1 MAQSLTRRP
10 SPRPLRRRLLRA
22 VTGVAIAAAGVLA
35 LAVAGALAV
44 YPAEYVF
51 RTFVWMDADVDDR
64 FRFPAREVAAR
75 LGANELP
82 ATPQPARVRQAFA
95 AAMPGVDLPAWLAA
109 QQTLGFVVLQH
120 GRVIFEDYYHGHRRD
135 DRATSFSTAK
145 SILATLV
152 VAAAEDGLL
161 DLDEPVTRWLPE
173 LQARDVRFARI
184 TLRHLLGMRTGIRYR
199 ETGLPN
205 GDDAKTYYW
214 PDLRAL
220 ALQHTVLAREPAADW
235 HYNNYHPLLV
245 GLVLERATG
254 MPVARYLEQ
263 RLWQPAGMAAGASW
277 SLDSDA
283 SGFEKLESGVNA
295 RTLDFACFGQ
305 LMLDRGVGTDGRRV
319 LGEPSVRAL
328 TGPQGAAD
336 LGARRPGMYYQLFW
350 WGQRDARRGD
360 AFYAQ
365 GNHGQ
370 FVFVSP
376 AHGVVIAR
384 NGRAYG
390 VAPAQWVAL
399 FSQMAHHLG
408 SSAPAVPPAATR
420 PGS

>member
-1 MAQSLTRRP
+1 M
-10 SPRPLRRRLLRA
+10 RRRLLRA
-22 VTGVAIAAAGVLA
+22 VAGVAIAAAAMLA
-35 LAVAGALAV
+35 LAVSWALAV
-44 YPAEYVF
+44 YPAAYVF

-64 FRFPAREVAAR
+64 LRFPAREIAAR
-75 LGANELP
+75 PGASELP
-82 ATPQPARVRQAFA
+82 VALQPARVRQAFA
-95 AAMPGVDLPAWLAA
+95 AAQPDADIDAWLAA
-109 QQTLGFVVLQH
+109 RQTLGFVVLQH
-120 GRVIFEDYYHGHRRD
+120 GRVIFEGYYHGHRRD

-145 SILATLV
+145 LLLAALV

-161 DLDEPVTRWLPE
+161 DLDEPVTKRLPE
-173 LQARDVRFARI
+173 LQARDARFAHI
-184 TLRHLLGMRTGIRYR
+184 TLRHLLGMRAGIRYR

-214 PDLRAL
+214 PDLRSL
-220 ALQHTVLAREPAADW
+220 ALQQTVVAREPAADW
-235 HYNNYHPLLV
+235 LYNNYHPLLV
-245 GLVLERATG
+245 GLVLERASG

-277 SLDSDA
+277 SLDSEA

-295 RTLDFACFGQ
+295 RTLDFARFGQ
-305 LMLDRGVGTDGRRV
+305 LMLDGGVATDGRRV
-319 LGEPSVRAL
+319 LGERSVLAL

-336 LGARRPGMYYQLFW
+336 LGHRREGMYYQLFW
-350 WGQRDARRGD
+350 WGQRDARWGD

-384 NGRAYG
+384 NARAYG
-390 VAPAQWVAL
+390 ATPAQWIGL
-399 FSQMAHHLG
+399 FSQMADHLG
-408 SSAPAVPPAATR
+408 RSAAALPPTAR
-420 PGS
+420 PGL

>member
-1 MAQSLTRRP
+1 MRH
-10 SPRPLRRRLLRA
+10 RLLRIA
-22 VTGVAIAAAGVLA
+22 AGVAIAAAALLA
-35 LAVAGALAV
+35 LAVGWALAV
-44 YPAEYVF
+44 YPAEYVR
-51 RTFVWMDADVDDR
+51 RTFVWREADVDDR
-64 FRFPAREVAAR
+64 LRFPAREVAAR
-75 LGANELP
+75 PGATELP
-82 ATPQPARVRQAFA
+82 AAPQPTRVRQAFA
-95 AAMPGVDLPAWLAA
+95 AARPDTDMDAWLAA
-109 QQTLGFVVLQH
+109 RQTLGFVVLQH
-120 GRVIFEDYYHGHRRD
+120 GRVIFEGYYHGQRRD

-152 VAAAEDGLL
+152 AAAAEDGLL
-161 DLDEPVTRWLPE
+161 DLDEPVTKRLPE
-173 LQARDVRFARI
+173 LQARDARFARI
-184 TLRHLLGMRTGIRYR
+184 TLRHLLGMRAGIRYR

-220 ALQHTVLAREPAADW
+220 ALQQTVLAREPAADW
-235 HYNNYHPLLV
+235 LYNNYHPLLV

-295 RTLDFACFGQ
+295 RTLDFARVGQ
-305 LMLDRGVGTDGRRV
+305 LMLDRGVATDGRRV
-319 LGEPSVRAL
+319 LGERSVVAL

-336 LGARRPGMYYQLFW
+336 LGDRREGMYYQLFW

-384 NGRAYG
+384 NGRAFG
-390 VAPAQWVAL
+390 VAPAQWIAL
-399 FSQMAHHLG
+399 FSQMADHLG
-408 SSAPAVPPAATR
+408 HSVPVSRPAVTR